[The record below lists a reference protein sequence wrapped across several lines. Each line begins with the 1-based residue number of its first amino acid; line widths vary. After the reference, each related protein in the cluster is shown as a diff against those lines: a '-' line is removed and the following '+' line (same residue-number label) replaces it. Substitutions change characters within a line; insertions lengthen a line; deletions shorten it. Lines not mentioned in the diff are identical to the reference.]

1 MHTEYLTRTE
11 PEPEPEPEPTPDRTR
26 ATPASTNTTPLED
39 PRTATDRAPRM
50 FSTQNRARLENLV
63 DEWNA
68 AFAPGRTDEAA

>member
-11 PEPEPEPEPTPDRTR
+11 PEPEPTTDRTQ

-50 FSTQNRARLENLV
+50 FSYQNRARLENLV

-68 AFAPGRTDEAA
+68 AFAPGTTDEAA

>member
-1 MHTEYLTRTE
+1 MHTEYLTRTD
-11 PEPEPEPEPTPDRTR
+11 PEPEPTTDRTQ
-26 ATPASTNTTPLED
+26 ATPARTNTTPLED

-68 AFAPGRTDEAA
+68 AFAPGTTDEAA

>member
-1 MHTEYLTRTE
+1 MHTEYLTRS
-11 PEPEPEPEPTPDRTR
+11 EPEPEPTTDRAR

-50 FSTQNRARLENLV
+50 FSYQNRARLENLV

-68 AFAPGRTDEAA
+68 AFAPGTTDEAA